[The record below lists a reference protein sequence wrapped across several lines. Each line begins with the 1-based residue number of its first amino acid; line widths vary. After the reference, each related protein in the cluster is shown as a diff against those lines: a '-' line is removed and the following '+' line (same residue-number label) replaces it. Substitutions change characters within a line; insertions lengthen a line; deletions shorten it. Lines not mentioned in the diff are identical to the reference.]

1 MRRLLQLLQLYWQNL
16 SDSEKQYYQIALSLV
31 LAKIIGVV

>member
-1 MRRLLQLLQLYWQNL
+1 MQRLLYLLRLYWQNL